1 MRLITTVNGYP
12 ERQEIDSIWSGYDEP
27 LRLDDEAPRS
37 KAASSLQIEADA
49 LPDAFQHHLDSA
61 RLILLH
67 LPAFTDGRPYSLA
80 AMLRQ
85 HYRFG
90 GEIRVFGD
98 VRAEQLDHLH
108 RCGINSFILKEG
120 QDAESALDKIGYF
133 SKWYQPN
140 ISA

>member
-1 MRLITTVNGYP
+1 MKLITTVNGYP
-12 ERQEIDSIWSGYDEP
+12 EQQEIDLIWSGYDEP
-27 LRLDDEAPRS
+27 HRLDDAEQRS
-37 KAASSLQIEADA
+37 SAVSSLQIEPDA

-108 RCGINSFILKEG
+108 RCGINSFILKED

>member
-12 ERQEIDSIWSGYDEP
+12 EHQEIDFIWSGYEEP
-27 LRLDDEAPRS
+27 LHLNDTEQRS
-37 KAASSLQIEADA
+37 NTASTLQIEADA

-85 HYRFG
+85 HYRFLG
-90 GEIRVFGD
+90 VRFVFL
-98 VRAEQLDHLH
+98 VMFVQSSSIT
-108 RCGINSFILKEG
+108 CTVVVSI
-120 QDAESALDKIGYF
+120 ALY
-133 SKWYQPN
+133 
-140 ISA
+140 

>member
-12 ERQEIDSIWSGYDEP
+12 EHQEIDFIWSGYEEP
-27 LRLDDEAPRS
+27 LQLNDTEQRS
-37 KAASSLQIEADA
+37 NTASTLQIEADA
-49 LPDAFQHHLDSA
+49 LPDAFQTHLDSA

-85 HYRFG
+85 HYRYG

-108 RCGINSFILKEG
+108 RCGINSFILKED